1 MNALVQIALLG
12 YIPISLLFFA
22 VLPAPRAVASVLIM
36 GWLFLPPAVSFS
48 LPGLPDYDKYFAIAF
63 AAVFGA
69 VVFDSGR
76 VFSFRPAWYDIPML
90 LFTILPGLT
99 SLSNGLG
106 LNDCISTIFR
116 QTTYFAIP
124 YTLARIYFSNLS
136 GLRDLTLVVFV
147 SGLIYLPFVAYELR
161 FSPQLNR
168 LLYGYHQHSFGQTRR
183 YGGWR
188 PMVFMQHG
196 LMLSLWMCSATV
208 AGLLLWMS
216 GSVRRIMQIPI
227 GVLVGALAL
236 VSIACRSFGAMLL
249 MVMAMV
255 FAYLARQLKLPVLI
269 TLLALLPVAYVGL
282 RATEL
287 WDGSQM
293 VSISNAIAGG
303 ERAGSLDF
311 RFRSE
316 NILNDRAWQR
326 PLLGWGG
333 HNRNRGEAGD
343 AAASRLIVDSWWI
356 ILFGQRGLLG
366 LGTWLLAMVLPIVLF
381 IHRWK
386 VWAVWH
392 PWLMPGLALCLI
404 TLVFVIDCMFNAM
417 LNPLYVVCAGALAGL
432 MPNRQLIAQMQ
443 AAITP
448 PRPVQQPVQQALP
461 TSTTQPT

>member
-36 GWLFLPPAVSFS
+36 GWLFLPPAVRFPM
-48 LPGLPDYDKYFAIAF
+48 PGLPDYDKYFAIAF
-63 AAVFGA
+63 AAAFGA
-69 VVFDSGR
+69 LVFDSKR
-76 VFSFRPAWYDIPML
+76 VLSFRPAWYDIPML
-90 LFTILPGLT
+90 LFTVLPGL
-99 SLSNGLG
+99 SSISNGLG
-106 LNDCISTIFR
+106 INDCLSTIFR

-124 YTLARIYFSNLS
+124 YALARVYFANLA
-136 GLRDLTLVVFV
+136 GLRDLMLVIFV

-183 YGGWR
+183 FGGWR

-216 GSVRRIMQIPI
+216 GSVRKLFSIPI
-227 GVLVGALAL
+227 GVLVVALAA
-236 VSIACRSFGAMLL
+236 VSIACRSFGAMAL

-255 FAYLARQLKLPVLI
+255 VAYVARQLKLPILVS
-269 TLLALLPVAYVGL
+269 LLALVPVLYVGV
-282 RATEL
+282 RATEI
-287 WDGSQM
+287 WDGSHL
-293 VSISNAIAGG
+293 VAATNSIAGS

-333 HNRNRGEAGD
+333 HNRNRGEADD
-343 AAASRLIVDSWWI
+343 AAAQRLIVDSWWI

-392 PWLMPGLALCLI
+392 PWLMPGLGLCLI

-432 MPNRQLIAQMQ
+432 VPSPQLIAQMQ
-443 AAITP
+443 AAIAP
-448 PRPVQQPVQQALP
+448 PRPAAQSLP
-461 TSTTQPT
+461 AGTTQAT